1 MDAVEFFHRE
11 AFAAPADEEPEAAGE
26 YEKLEKAVEDGDL
39 GSVLV
44 FPAWVQVISTL
55 PYPPAVQCEINII
68 PSTVAKRP
76 VCQFLDR

>member
-1 MDAVEFFHRE
+1 MYAVEFFHRE

-26 YEKLEKAVEDGDL
+26 YEELEEAVEDGDL

-55 PYPPAVQCEINII
+55 PYPPAVQREINQH
-68 PSTVAKRP
+68 SQY
-76 VCQFLDR
+76 CG